1 MIIVQCNR
9 RFSLNLLA
17 VDYYGYCI
25 IAFLAAVAIIIVV
38 FAAV

>member
-1 MIIVQCNR
+1 MIIAECSR

-17 VDYYGYCI
+17 VGYYGYCI
-25 IAFLAAVAIIIVV
+25 IAFLVAGAIIIVV